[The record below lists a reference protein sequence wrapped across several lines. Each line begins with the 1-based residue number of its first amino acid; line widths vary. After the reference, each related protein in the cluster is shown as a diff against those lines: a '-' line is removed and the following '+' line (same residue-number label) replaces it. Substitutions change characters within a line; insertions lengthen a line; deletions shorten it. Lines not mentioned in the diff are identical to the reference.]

1 MHPRIL
7 LPMLDICQIPNKTT
21 PLLVTGD
28 GMAGFPCWEP
38 LEKQFSVA
46 TELGPDH
53 VGNAADGKMET
64 WSQMMLLQVT
74 SPLLTPPTSFTT
86 TAWTTWPGTGP
97 GWCSSPPWA
106 AQTTLT
112 PAGCRAT
119 PGTGPS
125 SSPSTPT
132 TSAWSSSG
140 TWCGRQTP
148 GPSSA
153 SQPSSSR
160 WVCVRIL
167 FPNLQLQFN
176 VGCVGSCLYV
186 SHQSVSVAVL
196 ELHASWSYYAKNCSQ
211 IPKKTYF

>member
-1 MHPRIL
+1 MKSLITPNRSWWASIKIGYWHVL
-7 LPMLDICQIPNKTT
+7 CIPWYIPVSFYRCLIFVRFSNKTHT
-21 PLLVTGD
+21 LLVTGD

-53 VGNAADGKMET
+53 IGNAADGKVET

-106 AQTTLT
+106 AQTTSTL
-112 PAGCRAT
+112 AGCRAT

-160 WVCVRIL
+160 WV
-167 FPNLQLQFN
+167 
-176 VGCVGSCLYV
+176 
-186 SHQSVSVAVL
+186 
-196 ELHASWSYYAKNCSQ
+196 
-211 IPKKTYF
+211 